1 MSSCYAS
8 KYSAHA
14 QQEVHDMPALRFK
27 PLLITLSCL
36 AAAGT
41 ATAAEWNMATPYGD
55 ASFHT
60 QNVRQFAE
68 DVAEATDG
76 ALRINV
82 HSGGSLVAHGEIKP
96 SVRRGTIEAGE
107 VFLSTL
113 SNEDPIF
120 EIDTLPGVAGSYEEA
135 IRLWEATRPM
145 ITELFA
151 AEGLMPLYAVSWPAQ
166 GIYTD
171 FALNDP
177 EQFEGLRVRAPNI
190 NTQRLVQNLG
200 GNPTET
206 EEADIPT
213 AFSTGRVDAMITSS
227 ATGNAM
233 TAWDYVS
240 HYTDAN
246 LWLPKNLVFI
256 NQRAFDQLDE
266 ATQEALLEAAARA
279 EERGW
284 QMSRENNETSLQ
296 ALQDNG
302 VTVSTPDEEVAA
314 ALQSAGDR
322 LFADWQSRANEATL
336 ELLEAYRAE
345 IGTD

>member
-1 MSSCYAS
+1 MS
-8 KYSAHA
+8 
-14 QQEVHDMPALRFK
+14 PLRFK
-27 PLLITLSCL
+27 PLLIPLSML
-36 AAAGT
+36 AIAGAAQ
-41 ATAAEWNMATPYGD
+41 AAEWNMATPYGD

-68 DVAEATDG
+68 DVAEMTDG

-107 VFLSTL
+107 IFLSTL
-113 SNEDPIF
+113 SNEAPIY

-135 IRLWEATRPM
+135 MALWETTRPR

-151 AEGLMPLYAVSWPAQ
+151 EEGLQPLYAVAWPAQ
-166 GIYTD
+166 GLYTRSEIT
-171 FALNDP
+171 DP
-177 EQFEGLRVRAPNI
+177 AQFEGLRVRAPNI
-190 NTQRLVQNLG
+190 NTQRFVQNLG

-206 EEADIPT
+206 EESDIPT

-240 HYTDAN
+240 WYTDAN
-246 LWLPKNLVFI
+246 LWLPKNIVFI
-256 NQRAFDQLDE
+256 NQRAFDGLDE
-266 ATQEALLEAAARA
+266 ATQEALLEAAERA
-279 EERGW
+279 EARGW
-284 QMSRENNETSLQ
+284 QMSRDNNETSLA

-302 VTVSTPDEEVAA
+302 VAVVEPNEAVAD
-314 ALQSAGDR
+314 ALQAAGDR
-322 LFADWQSRANEATL
+322 LFADWQARASDQAL
-336 ELLEAYRAE
+336 ELLDAYRAGIAE
-345 IGTD
+345 